1 MSTSSQPSA
10 PSPQAQPPA
19 SSPELT
25 VFYGGTFDPVHNGH
39 LAIARA
45 ARDALDTNIRL
56 MPAADPPHR
65 PPPGATVADRVEMLR
80 LAITQMPGLCIDM
93 REIKRGGRSYSIDTL
108 HALRAELGNGVP
120 VALLL
125 GADSFLDLPH
135 WKDWRDLFTLAHFI
149 VARRP
154 GSPLDTPLPPD
165 LAREVSGRQVDS
177 RQQLQAAPCGKVFFL
192 GQPLHAQS
200 ATEIRHRIA
209 TGLPWRDALPAAV
222 ADYILA
228 NGLYGATSGA
238 AGNGAVIRT

>member
-1 MSTSSQPSA
+1 MSTRPQPTVPGPRA
-10 PSPQAQPPA
+10 SPLA
-19 SSPELT
+19 SNPGLT

-39 LAIARA
+39 LAIACA
-45 ARDALDTNIRL
+45 ARDALDVGIRL

-65 PPPGATVADRVEMLR
+65 PPPGATMADRVEMLR
-80 LAITQMPGLCIDM
+80 LAICGLPGLCIDM
-93 REIKRGGRSYSIDTL
+93 REIRRGGRSYSIDTL
-108 HALRAELGNGVP
+108 QALRTELGTDVP

-135 WKDWRDLFTLAHFI
+135 WKGWRDLFTLAHFI

-154 GSPLDTPLPPD
+154 GSPLDAPLPPD
-165 LAREVSGRQVDS
+165 LAHEVNGRQVDT
-177 RQQLQAAPCGKVFFL
+177 RQQLQAAPCGKVLFL

-209 TGLPWRDALPAAV
+209 ARLPWRDTLPAAV

-228 NGLYGATSGA
+228 HGLYGATGGA
-238 AGNGAVIRT
+238 AVDGTVIRP